1 METTKNTLTTKQRDF
16 FEKLRNY
23 VDKPVYF
30 YGSIQRNDY
39 YPGRSDVDIAIF
51 TENEWST
58 IYVLCNFLNLSK
70 KDFKKSIYKLNNK
83 IFHGYKAK
91 YKDED
96 SNIEVEI
103 SLYNEKFKD
112 AIMNEHSRNLVLP
125 FYFSFVLII
134 IKVLYYDM
142 GIVSKDF
149 YRKCKRFIMNDNNEQ
164 KFILLDNI

>member
-1 METTKNTLTTKQRDF
+1 METTRNKLTTNQRFF

-23 VDKPVYF
+23 IDKPIYF

-51 TENEWST
+51 TENEWSS

-91 YKDED
+91 YKDEESD
-96 SNIEVEI
+96 IDVEI
-103 SLYNEKFKD
+103 SLYNEKIKD
-112 AIMNEHSRNLVLP
+112 AIMREHSRNLVLP
-125 FYFSFVLII
+125 FYISFILSILKI
-134 IKVLYYDM
+134 LYYDLKF
-142 GIVSKDF
+142 ISKNY
-149 YRKCKRFIMNDNNEQ
+149 YRSCKRFIMNENNEQ
-164 KFILLDNI
+164 KFILLD